1 MIYER
6 ICYMCP
12 KCNQGCFF
20 NKAEEYST
28 ICPIC
33 NVEMRDMGSE
43 FVDSEIEKLKT
54 EKFQRALQNPVP
66 LVNCPYC
73 NSANVTKISTA
84 SKVVDTA
91 VWGILGTKRFKQ
103 WHCNSCSSDF

>member
-1 MIYER
+1 MIYEKVTF
-6 ICYMCP
+6 MCP

-20 NKAEEYST
+20 NSAEEFSI
-28 ICPIC
+28 ICPEC
-33 NVEMRDMGSE
+33 NVEMVCVGKKFTSTE
-43 FVDSEIEKLKT
+43 QEEKENAKW
-54 EKFQRALQNPVP
+54 ERALANSTP

-91 VWGILGTKRFKQ
+91 VWGIFGTKRFKQ

>member
-28 ICPIC
+28 TCPIC
-33 NVEMRDMGSE
+33 NIEMRDMGSE
-43 FVDSEIEKLKT
+43 FVDSEMEKMKT
-54 EKFQRALQNPVP
+54 ENFQRALANPAP

-91 VWGILGTKRFKQ
+91 VWGIFGTKRFKQ
-103 WHCNSCSSDF
+103 FHCNNCGADF